1 MIEIVMWPLASHQK
15 CRILTVAN
23 QSTLTGPTQMTHT
36 FGTEPQ
42 RHGWAYKI
50 YNDNSDN
57 HVGFAGGFRSLAEAE
72 LEADAVCKRLDNA
85 SKATLPPAAE
95 DLELASAGFDTA
107 TMRLLASATAAHL
120 ADSELGELEQ
130 CLRDHAHSLLRTADV
145 LAARRLRAR
154 GAALRI
160 AK

>member
-1 MIEIVMWPLASHQK
+1 
-15 CRILTVAN
+15 
-23 QSTLTGPTQMTHT
+23 MTHS
-36 FGTEPQ
+36 FRTELQ

-50 YNDNSDN
+50 YNDASDN
-57 HVGFAGGFRSLAEAE
+57 HVGFAGGFASQDVAQRHAN
-72 LEADAVCKRLDNA
+72 DACKRLDSA